1 MEQLLEIYR
10 FDQQKYDAL
19 KDLVTIKEPYVYP
32 LWTLPADSLRKHPYI
47 RNYETA
53 KAIVMFREH
62 NPPGLWTI
70 ENLSTAGII
79 SPESARRMAVCV
91 QPPKIIRN

>member
-53 KAIVMFREH
+53 KAIVMFRDH

-70 ENLSTAGII
+70 ENLRSAGII
-79 SPESARRMAVCV
+79 NSDLSLKLSRVVR
-91 QPPKIIRN
+91 